1 VIRAAVITVSD
12 SAHEGTREDKSGPAV
27 AARLEEKGFEIAG
40 RRVIPDEREE
50 IARFLGQLVER
61 GSAQVV
67 FTTGGTGIT
76 PRDVT
81 PEATRDVI
89 DREIPG
95 MGELMRSKGL
105 ASTPFSVLSRGL
117 AGTKGGVLIV
127 NLPGSTRGAVESLDA
142 ILELVPHV
150 LDLINGRTGHTP

>member
-1 VIRAAVITVSD
+1 MIRAAVITVSD
-12 SAHEGTREDKSGPAV
+12 SAHLGTRDDKSGPAV
-27 AARLEEKGFEIAG
+27 AARLQEKGFEIAG
-40 RRVIPDEREE
+40 RRVLPDERDE
-50 IARFLGQLVER
+50 IAAYLTQLVER
-61 GSAQVV
+61 GSAQVI

-81 PEATRDVI
+81 PEATRAVI

-95 MGELMRSKGL
+95 IGELMRAKGL
-105 ASTPFSVLSRGL
+105 ASTPYATLSRAI
-117 AGTKGGVLIV
+117 AGTRNGVLII